1 MQAVAAFVA
10 LTLAVGVHGQTCD
23 QALTAANNQL
33 VAVNCSNL
41 LPPPSSA
48 SPPSFAAIAVD
59 VLARGNSSL
68 FVPGLCGIPA
78 CQANLNAFLTAYP
91 TCTPMIASS
100 YLAPLNVL
108 NATCVTLLT
117 SQSSQPAFVTCQ
129 VEDMADYIWA
139 TTQVMIP
146 PNCAVAIGSSPST
159 LWYTVHKTLTLS
171 SSNAITSA
179 YCGSPDCVALI
190 RSIQRTMNNCTF
202 EKGVNLF
209 AEATNLIEYCAANPN
224 PYGNGTCDFSI
235 TAANQ
240 VDWSPACAADLSAG
254 PPPTVAAVAVDF
266 AANPGGVFALGICG
280 SANCATQLN
289 SIISSYPTCTAVSA
303 TSYLTALTNLKISC
317 TGVVTGTAPTSST
330 CASLDKA
337 YYTFAKYQVRLTP
350 NCAAALASF
359 SFTASSLWYSVLQS
373 MTLSSSN
380 QLTSTFCRTPA
391 CTQLTIDTCNGL
403 SNCTNMPTGE
413 NLYTASVNLLAYCGL
428 VNKTTPRQV
437 ITLPTTTTTVSP
449 TSIPTSAPYSGQSC
463 DFSIRAANAIT
474 LTCALSLPGQP
485 APSLAAIAV
494 DYMSNSNSGFGYG
507 ICGSPTCRSS
517 LISIITAYPQC
528 TPVMATS
535 YYATLS
541 TMSTACPSL
550 LTSFATGT
558 NTCML
563 ADYVNLNWAKTKVT
577 LTPNCAADLAMYG
590 YATTSLWYT
599 VVQAAGLRQSNVLTA
614 SFCASSDCIQLTQAT
629 QSWLPQCTDSSGGN
643 VFVAADSL
651 LAYCKTMPVPFPL
664 SSCDQMLT
672 TANQWT
678 LSPSCAAAMQSSS
691 SPSLGAIAIDHNTN
705 SWAPEYAYA
714 ICGFP
719 ACTVS
724 FNTLLASYP
733 TCSPFSFQFVNT
745 ITYSNTYTYTYWQ
758 YANPTSH
765 YLTLTN
771 IKNACAN
778 YAALTPATVNA
789 CAVSD
794 YAKYNWAKT
803 KVKLTPVCAA
813 DLSKMYSY
821 WYWYNVYSTNTL
833 WYSVVQGLSLSPYN
847 SLTSYFCGSLDCIQ
861 LTINTASWL
870 SNCNSNSGENLYA
883 TATNLLAYC
892 VAQNP
897 LITNTTLVH
906 PIITPSSLLPLNT
919 PNQPLPQSQSC
930 DQSITAIN
938 QQLLTGSCPAPGFAL
953 PPTLAAI
960 AIDFDTNPV
969 SSIGYA
975 ICGSPSCL
983 SSLSSY
989 VASYP
994 QCTPSIATSYYS
1006 TLNNVLSTCP
1016 RILSAIATGANTCM
1030 LADYANYNWA
1040 KRALTLSPNCAAALA
1055 PFGFTTTTLWYSIIQ
1070 AATLTESNMLASAV
1084 CGSADC
1090 VQLAKS
1096 TQSMLTNCLTSSG
1109 ENLFATMAN
1118 LTSYC
1123 ASSPPPPFPPYS
1135 CNQQI
1140 QTANQMTL
1148 SQSCTS
1154 AIGSLTYS
1162 SSSPPT
1168 LAAIGMDYTKNP
1180 NSIYGYAICGIPACV
1195 ASLTTFLASYPTCTP
1210 FPVSYWIGPK
1220 RTFIFPTSFLSTI
1233 TTLNQNTCVNI
1244 ASSIPGSNNTCQV
1257 ADYATYKWAKFQ
1269 VSLTPNCAAALSNFG
1284 YTSTSL
1290 WYSALQGATST
1301 KLTTLAFCGS
1311 PDCIQLTTNMV
1322 STLSN
1327 CSVASG
1333 ENLFATATAL
1343 VANCAVLRTL
1353 ALAPPAIAV
1362 TTLTP
1367 SPNST
1372 TFAPTATPVV
1382 RTCDQLMTTANQW
1395 TLDDT
1400 CMSTFQGITATSTL
1414 AAIAIDFATNT
1425 NSIFGYSICGIP
1437 SCTSSLKRLLAT
1449 YPRCTPVVAT
1459 SYVGSL
1465 TSILNACPRL
1475 LNTVATTSNTCM
1487 LADYAT
1493 YTWAKFQVT
1502 LTPNCAGDLSIF
1514 GYTGA
1519 SSWYTV
1525 VRAAKLDLT
1534 NALTASFCGS
1544 SDCLALTN
1552 TTVAKLPNCK
1562 VASGDNLYSTTKSL
1576 LAFCPSTSNP
1586 YPDESCDQLLT
1597 TANQWLLGPSCNRS
1611 TGLLLQP
1618 PSLAA
1623 VAIDYS
1629 NNPNSIFGF
1638 GICGDPACTA
1648 SLTASLAS
1656 YPTCSA
1662 FPAYYWSANSWA
1674 VVQPVSYA
1682 SQLTTLLGSCAEY
1695 K

>member
-1 MQAVAAFVA
+1 
-10 LTLAVGVHGQTCD
+10 
-23 QALTAANNQL
+23 
-33 VAVNCSNL
+33 
-41 LPPPSSA
+41 
-48 SPPSFAAIAVD
+48 
-59 VLARGNSSL
+59 
-68 FVPGLCGIPA
+68 
-78 CQANLNAFLTAYP
+78 
-91 TCTPMIASS
+91 
-100 YLAPLNVL
+100 
-108 NATCVTLLT
+108 
-117 SQSSQPAFVTCQ
+117 
-129 VEDMADYIWA
+129 
-139 TTQVMIP
+139 
-146 PNCAVAIGSSPST
+146 
-159 LWYTVHKTLTLS
+159 
-171 SSNAITSA
+171 
-179 YCGSPDCVALI
+179 
-190 RSIQRTMNNCTF
+190 
-202 EKGVNLF
+202 
-209 AEATNLIEYCAANPN
+209 
-224 PYGNGTCDFSI
+224 
-235 TAANQ
+235 
-240 VDWSPACAADLSAG
+240 
-254 PPPTVAAVAVDF
+254 
-266 AANPGGVFALGICG
+266 
-280 SANCATQLN
+280 
-289 SIISSYPTCTAVSA
+289 
-303 TSYLTALTNLKISC
+303 
-317 TGVVTGTAPTSST
+317 
-330 CASLDKA
+330 
-337 YYTFAKYQVRLTP
+337 
-350 NCAAALASF
+350 
-359 SFTASSLWYSVLQS
+359 
-373 MTLSSSN
+373 
-380 QLTSTFCRTPA
+380 
-391 CTQLTIDTCNGL
+391 
-403 SNCTNMPTGE
+403 
-413 NLYTASVNLLAYCGL
+413 
-428 VNKTTPRQV
+428 
-437 ITLPTTTTTVSP
+437 
-449 TSIPTSAPYSGQSC
+449 
-463 DFSIRAANAIT
+463 
-474 LTCALSLPGQP
+474 
-485 APSLAAIAV
+485 
-494 DYMSNSNSGFGYG
+494 
-507 ICGSPTCRSS
+507 
-517 LISIITAYPQC
+517 
-528 TPVMATS
+528 
-535 YYATLS
+535 
-541 TMSTACPSL
+541 
-550 LTSFATGT
+550 
-558 NTCML
+558 
-563 ADYVNLNWAKTKVT
+563 
-577 LTPNCAADLAMYG
+577 
-590 YATTSLWYT
+590 
-599 VVQAAGLRQSNVLTA
+599 
-614 SFCASSDCIQLTQAT
+614 
-629 QSWLPQCTDSSGGN
+629 
-643 VFVAADSL
+643 
-651 LAYCKTMPVPFPL
+651 
-664 SSCDQMLT
+664 
-672 TANQWT
+672 
-678 LSPSCAAAMQSSS
+678 
-691 SPSLGAIAIDHNTN
+691 
-705 SWAPEYAYA
+705 
-714 ICGFP
+714 
-719 ACTVS
+719 
-724 FNTLLASYP
+724 
-733 TCSPFSFQFVNT
+733 
-745 ITYSNTYTYTYWQ
+745 
-758 YANPTSH
+758 
-765 YLTLTN
+765 
-771 IKNACAN
+771 
-778 YAALTPATVNA
+778 
-789 CAVSD
+789 
-794 YAKYNWAKT
+794 
-803 KVKLTPVCAA
+803 
-813 DLSKMYSY
+813 
-821 WYWYNVYSTNTL
+821 
-833 WYSVVQGLSLSPYN
+833 
-847 SLTSYFCGSLDCIQ
+847 
-861 LTINTASWL
+861 
-870 SNCNSNSGENLYA
+870 
-883 TATNLLAYC
+883 
-892 VAQNP
+892 
-897 LITNTTLVH
+897 
-906 PIITPSSLLPLNT
+906 
-919 PNQPLPQSQSC
+919 
-930 DQSITAIN
+930 
-938 QQLLTGSCPAPGFAL
+938 
-953 PPTLAAI
+953 
-960 AIDFDTNPV
+960 
-969 SSIGYA
+969 
-975 ICGSPSCL
+975 
-983 SSLSSY
+983 
-989 VASYP
+989 ASYP

-1030 LADYANYNWA
+1030 MADYANYNWA

-1070 AATLTESNMLASAV
+1070 AATLTESNTLTSAV

-1096 TQSMLTNCLTSSG
+1096 SQSILTNCLTLSG
-1109 ENLFATMAN
+1109 ENLFANIAN
-1118 LTSYC
+1118 LISYC
-1123 ASSPPPPFPPYS
+1123 ASSPPPPFPPNS
-1135 CNQQI
+1135 CDQQI

-1210 FPVSYWIGPK
+1210 FPVSYWIGPT
-1220 RTFIFPTSFLSTI
+1220 RTYIFPTSFLSTI

-1244 ASSIPGSNNTCQV
+1244 ASSIAGSNNTCQV

-1269 VSLTPNCAAALSNFG
+1269 VSLTPNCAAALSSFG

-1395 TLDDT
+1395 ILDDT
-1400 CMSTFQGITATSTL
+1400 CMSTFRGITATSTL

-1475 LNTVATTSNTCM
+1475 LNTVATTNNTCM

-1502 LTPNCAGDLSIF
+1502 LTPNCAGDLSIY

-1519 SSWYTV
+1519 SSWYSV
-1525 VRAAKLDLT
+1525 VQAAKLDLT

-1586 YPDESCDQLLT
+1586 YPDDSCDQLLT
-1597 TANQWLLGPSCNRS
+1597 TANQRMLGPSCNRS

-1695 K
+1695 KVSIGTGNSTCQMADYAAYNWAKYQATLSSNCAASLARFGFNASSLWYAVVQTATLAPSNLLTSAFCGSVDCLQLTSAAASQLPNCSVASGENLFLTATNLLNYCNSTNPIPSPSPTSRPVPPAPYNATIQSLLGLSTNHTCDAIIRAANQWTLSQACGDSIFQGGTPPSLAAIGMDYSSNYYTVFGYGICGTPQCAASLRTHLTSYPSCTPIQATSYYSTLSTLLNSCPRLLNAITSGSNTCMLADYATTNWAKYQATLTPNCAAALAPFGYTT